1 MAHPAHFVSVRP
13 EKIQWTSPRSAV
25 AIRAHETLSAFA
37 RKPDAALRLTQ
48 EALADPAVP
57 PFIAGQETTPT

>member
-1 MAHPAHFVSVRP
+1 MDLAEERGGNPPHH
-13 EKIQWTSPRSAV
+13 
-25 AIRAHETLSAFA
+25 TLSAFA